1 MRKELPMNLNI
12 PYSGMIRDRNR
23 LIAILSDTSN
33 QTWYAENFIPLL
45 LYPNGNIH
53 CYDTTNFYEVFNLYD
68 QVIETKLMNE
78 TNASAVKREIG
89 NNRYVIALVDEYYL
103 RGCVYYQSMH
113 KHQEILVYGYDDQN
127 ETFLFHGSQIDK
139 KDYGCGE
146 CRYGDFEVALL
157 SAFEKINEIESDV
170 WRAMFGHPLSCFRLK
185 SWDADLN
192 IRKIYYHFSNLAAG
206 KTITVSHNQNT
217 ETFYAGSN
225 IFDEMI
231 KNFEQIRNGK
241 KRSYERSIWCIK
253 LLAGYFISYKDIFD
267 LIREQCGIDM
277 GSDVGEMVEAIS
289 KAVMSVYALLQKYVV
304 TEKSRNIDRAIE
316 MISIVKGKS
325 EMVWE
330 RVSSSLYKYLIQ
342 EPQS

>member
-1 MRKELPMNLNI
+1 MRKELPINLNI

-45 LYPNGNIH
+45 LYPSGNIH

-68 QVIETKLMNE
+68 QVIEIKSMNQ
-78 TNASAVKREIG
+78 TNAGAVKREIG

-103 RGCVYYQSMH
+103 CGCVYYQSMH

-146 CRYGDFEVALL
+146 CSYADFEVALL
-157 SAFEKINEIESDV
+157 SAYEKINEIESNA
-170 WRAMFGHPLSCFRLK
+170 WRAMFGHPLSCFRVK

-231 KNFEQIRNGK
+231 KHFEQIRNGK

-253 LLAGYFISYKDIFD
+253 LLAGYFISYKDIFA

-316 MISIVKGKS
+316 AISIVKDKS
-325 EMVWE
+325 GIVWE
-330 RVSSSLYKYLIQ
+330 RVSISLQKYLIQ
-342 EPQS
+342 EP